1 MKLTGYQVPQTD
13 ARESRELRLQVE
25 EFNTEYCATLDAGEI
40 EQWPEFFV
48 DDCIYRVTGRE
59 NADANLPVGLVY
71 CEGSDML
78 HDRALAINRTQMF
91 APRSMLHVCG
101 NVRVMSVQSNDDFTA
116 QTNFMLLQTL
126 VEGPTTIQLA
136 GRYYDR
142 FARVEGK
149 LKLKERQVV
158 YDTTVIATDVV
169 YPV

>member
-1 MKLTGYQVPQTD
+1 MKLTGYQTPQVD
-13 ARESRELRLQVE
+13 ARETRELRMQVE
-25 EFNTEYCATLDAGEI
+25 EFNTEYCAVLDAGEI
-40 EQWPEFFV
+40 EQWPQFFV
-48 DDCIYRVTGRE
+48 DDCVYRVTGRE

-71 CEGSDML
+71 CEGVGML
-78 HDRALAINRTQMF
+78 HDRAVAINRTQMF
-91 APRSMLHVCG
+91 APRCMLHVCG
-101 NVRVMSVQSNDDFTA
+101 NVRVLSAESSEGFTA

-126 VEGPTTIQLA
+126 VEGPTTIHLA

-142 FARVEGK
+142 FVRVDGK

>member
-1 MKLTGYQVPQTD
+1 MTLTAYKIPDVDP
-13 ARESRELRLQVE
+13 REVRELRTQVE
-25 EFNTEYCATLDAGEI
+25 EFNTEYCAVLDANEI

-48 DDCIYRVTGRE
+48 EDCLYRVTSRE

-71 CEGSDML
+71 CEGRAML
-78 HDRALAINRTQMF
+78 HDRAVAINRTQMF

-101 NVRVMSVQSNDDFTA
+101 NVRIMSAESKDGFTA

-126 VEGPTTIQLA
+126 VESPTTIHLA
-136 GRYYDR
+136 GHYYDR
-142 FARVEGK
+142 FVRVAGR

-158 YDTTVIATDVV
+158 YDTTIIATDVV